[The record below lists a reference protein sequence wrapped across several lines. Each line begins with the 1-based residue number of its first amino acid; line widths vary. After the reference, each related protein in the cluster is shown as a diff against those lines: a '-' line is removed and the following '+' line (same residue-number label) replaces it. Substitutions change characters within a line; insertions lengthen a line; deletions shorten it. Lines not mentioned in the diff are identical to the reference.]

1 MADVSLSIHHV
12 ADVRVS
18 HYFPTNGHNIGLQ
31 FMQQD
36 GTALEVSVF
45 NLPEDRAIEIVKLLS
60 DASTS
65 VWGAGNNVTVTEYL
79 ATKGVFDAIEGK

>member
-1 MADVSLSIHHV
+1 MAHISLSIHHV
-12 ADVRVS
+12 TDVRVS
-18 HYFPTNGHNIGLQ
+18 HYFPTNSHNVGLQ
-31 FMQQD
+31 FVQRD
-36 GTALEVSVF
+36 GTTFDVSVF
-45 NLPEDRAIEIVKLLS
+45 DIPEDRAIEIVRLLS